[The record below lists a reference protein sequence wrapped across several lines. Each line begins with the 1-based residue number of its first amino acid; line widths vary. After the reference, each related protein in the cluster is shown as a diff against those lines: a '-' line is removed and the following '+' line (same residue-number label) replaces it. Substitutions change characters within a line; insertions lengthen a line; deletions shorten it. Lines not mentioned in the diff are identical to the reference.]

1 MTQLAAA
8 ELLVL
13 LSPLRTERKPLICSR
28 CLRAHDLMC
37 CGCSGDVALSLAD
50 LGVIFLAELAL
61 LAAQ

>member
-28 CLRAHDLMC
+28 GLRAHDLLC
-37 CGCSGDVALSLAD
+37 CGCSGDGGSSPAD
-50 LGVIFLAELAL
+50 LGVVFLADLAL
-61 LAAQ
+61 LAAE